1 MPLPEA
7 IRVST
12 ERLLIIPVSEE
23 HIGDL
28 LAVNGDDQV
37 TRFLPYKSWQSHA
50 DGLAW
55 LARMRALAEA
65 GSARQLVLALRE
77 TGRAIGTL
85 LLFRHD
91 EGSRRIEIGFALGR
105 PYWRH
110 GFMREALTAAC
121 GYAFSGLA
129 CRRLEAEADPENI
142 ASCRLLERI
151 GFKLEGRLRQRWTAK
166 GRSYD
171 TNIYGLL
178 AEDAHRWPRD
188 AA

>member
-1 MPLPEA
+1 MPLPETL
-7 IRVST
+7 RFST
-12 ERLLIIPVSEE
+12 ERLLVVPVSEE
-23 HIGDL
+23 HIADL

-37 TRFLPYKSWQSHA
+37 TRFLPYASWQSHD

-55 LARMRALAEA
+55 LARMRALAES
-65 GSARQLVLALRE
+65 GSARQLVIALRE

-91 EGSRRIEIGFALGR
+91 ERSRRIEIGYALGR
-105 PYWRH
+105 RYWRH
-110 GFMREALTAAC
+110 GFMRETLTAAC
-121 GYAFSGLA
+121 EHAFSELA
-129 CRRLEAEADPENI
+129 CRRLEAEVDPGNV
-142 ASCRLLERI
+142 ASCRLLEQV

-171 TNIYGLL
+171 THIYGLL
-178 AEDAHRWPRD
+178 ADDARRCPSN